1 MQWNRKNSGFGLRSS
16 SLATYLLYEICLLS
30 LFSEP
35 LLSSVMT
42 IVSNRKFIHAGPIR
56 QFSRSTNVGKVVY
69 KWKNAIQNSM
79 TARYKTAEK
88 SVVKIHSEI
97 LKLRVHNIFISVV
110 LLAQPEKTNQIN
122 HQCQLVN
129 WRHKW
134 DVCIQFSEWPFKL
147 PFYTLSNFVFF
158 KVWSSHSQHYI
169 WLVCC

>member
-97 LKLRVHNIFISVV
+97 LWKNGSDQSSMSVGELEAQVRCVHSVLRMAFQAPV
-110 LLAQPEKTNQIN
+110 L
-122 HQCQLVN
+122 
-129 WRHKW
+129 
-134 DVCIQFSEWPFKL
+134 
-147 PFYTLSNFVFF
+147 YTL
-158 KVWSSHSQHYI
+158 
-169 WLVCC
+169 